1 MKMQHK
7 FVEFIPDE
15 LEDGILYVSITYAT
29 VLHKCCCGCGN
40 EVVTPLSPSD
50 WQLTFNGETI
60 SLFPSIGNWSFP
72 CRSHYWIRKNEV
84 KWAESWAEEI
94 ISLNRKWDARAR
106 NEYYESKRRWNPL
119 DIFKKK
125 KDRF

>member
-1 MKMQHK
+1 MKYK
-7 FVEFIPDE
+7 FVEFVPDE

-29 VLHKCCCGCGN
+29 VLHKCACGCGN

-72 CRSHYWIRKNEV
+72 CQSHYWIRKNEV
-84 KWAESWAEEI
+84 VWVRDW
-94 ISLNRKWDARAR
+94 
-106 NEYYESKRRWNPL
+106 YGESKEKWNFL
-119 DIFKKK
+119 SLFRKR
-125 KDRF
+125 KDW

>member
-1 MKMQHK
+1 MKHK
-7 FVEFIPDE
+7 FVEFIPDQ

-29 VLHKCCCGCGN
+29 VLHKCACGCGN

-50 WQLTFNGETI
+50 WQLTFNGEAI

-84 KWAESWAEEI
+84 VWVEDWYEELKQKR
-94 ISLNRKWDARAR
+94 SLF
-106 NEYYESKRRWNPL
+106 S
-119 DIFKKK
+119 IFGKI
-125 KDRF
+125 KDR

>member
-1 MKMQHK
+1 
-7 FVEFIPDE
+7 
-15 LEDGILYVSITYAT
+15 
-29 VLHKCCCGCGN
+29 LHKCCCGCGN

>member
-1 MKMQHK
+1 MKMEHK

-15 LEDGILYVSITYAT
+15 LEDGTLYISITYAT
-29 VLHKCCCGCGN
+29 VLHKCGCGCGN

-84 KWAESWAEEI
+84 VWVKDWH
-94 ISLNRKWDARAR
+94 D
-106 NEYYESKRRWNPL
+106 ESKEKWSL
-119 DIFKKK
+119 FSIFRKR
-125 KDRF
+125 KDW

>member
-1 MKMQHK
+1 MKMRHR

-15 LEDGILYVSITYAT
+15 LEDGILYISITYAT

-50 WQLTFNGETI
+50 WQLTFDGETI

-72 CRSHYWIRKNEV
+72 CRSHYWIRKDKVVWVDDWYNRV
-84 KWAESWAEEI
+84 PVPH
-94 ISLNRKWDARAR
+94 RKWNTYTRTGPH
-106 NEYYESKRRWNPL
+106 ESKERWNFL
-119 DIFKKK
+119 NIFKKRR
-125 KDRF
+125 DQ

>member
-1 MKMQHK
+1 MKHQ

-29 VLHKCCCGCGN
+29 VLHKCGCGCGN
-40 EVVTPLSPSD
+40 EVVTPLSPMD

-84 KWAESWAEEI
+84 VWVKDWY
-94 ISLNRKWDARAR
+94 K
-106 NEYYESKRRWNPL
+106 ESKGKL
-119 DIFKKK
+119 SFLSIFRKK
-125 KDRF
+125 KDQ

>member
-7 FVEFIPDE
+7 FFEFIPDE
-15 LEDGILYVSITYAT
+15 LENGILYVSIIYAT

-50 WQLTFNGETI
+50 WQLTFDGETI
-60 SLFPSIGNWSFP
+60 SLIPSIGNWSFP
-72 CRSHYWIRKNEV
+72 CRSHYWIEKNEI
-84 KWAESWAEEI
+84 KWAEDWTDEM
-94 ISLNRKWDARAR
+94 ISLSRRWDAHAR
-106 NEYYESKRRWNPL
+106 NEYYKSKRKWKLL
-119 DIFKKK
+119 DMFRKK